1 MTEAEKRR
9 LQDAFRR
16 LSASSGHVSR
26 QVFIKEVVG
35 DALPAL
41 LAEQIYRYPYY
52 DNFTIFF
59 LFLSPGIQIEI
70 DFWRNMNSFEQ
81 EYDIQPNLVIKNFLV
96 TLRLFLMPKV
106 PYPYEVNGKLVT
118 GNGSLIHTN
127 LFIIK
132 PFLIAKFDCA
142 MVVTVRFNQKVLMLL

>member
-41 LAEQIYRYPYY
+41 LAEQIYRYLLLLWQYQ
-52 DNFTIFF
+52 FF
-59 LFLSPGIQIEI
+59 
-70 DFWRNMNSFEQ
+70 SF
-81 EYDIQPNLVIKNFLV
+81 
-96 TLRLFLMPKV
+96 
-106 PYPYEVNGKLVT
+106 
-118 GNGSLIHTN
+118 
-127 LFIIK
+127 
-132 PFLIAKFDCA
+132 
-142 MVVTVRFNQKVLMLL
+142 MLGDTK

>member
-1 MTEAEKRR
+1 MTRSHFQNYLKPSIFFLLCLILFINIFLLFFTVTEAEKRR

-52 DNFTIFF
+52 DNCSSF
-59 LFLSPGIQIEI
+59 LVSSPVQIEV
-70 DFWRNMNSFEQ
+70 DFWINMNSFEQ
-81 EYDIQPNLVIKNFLV
+81 EYDIF
-96 TLRLFLMPKV
+96 
-106 PYPYEVNGKLVT
+106 
-118 GNGSLIHTN
+118 
-127 LFIIK
+127 
-132 PFLIAKFDCA
+132 
-142 MVVTVRFNQKVLMLL
+142 

>member
-1 MTEAEKRR
+1 MFSLIHNYFYYFFTVTEAEKRR

-52 DNFTIFF
+52 VNCTSF
-59 LFLSPGIQIEI
+59 LDSSLVIQFEI
-70 DFWRNMNSFEQ
+70 DFWINRKSFEQ
-81 EYDIQPNLVIKNFLV
+81 EYDIF
-96 TLRLFLMPKV
+96 
-106 PYPYEVNGKLVT
+106 
-118 GNGSLIHTN
+118 
-127 LFIIK
+127 
-132 PFLIAKFDCA
+132 
-142 MVVTVRFNQKVLMLL
+142 

>member
-1 MTEAEKRR
+1 MAFSEYMNFNSFFVMFSLIHNYFYYFFTVTEAEKRR

-52 DNFTIFF
+52 DNCTSFF
-59 LFLSPGIQIEI
+59 FFYYFQV
-70 DFWRNMNSFEQ
+70 RA
-81 EYDIQPNLVIKNFLV
+81 YK
-96 TLRLFLMPKV
+96 LR
-106 PYPYEVNGKLVT
+106 
-118 GNGSLIHTN
+118 
-127 LFIIK
+127 
-132 PFLIAKFDCA
+132 
-142 MVVTVRFNQKVLMLL
+142 

>member
-70 DFWRNMNSFEQ
+70 DFWINMNGFEQ
-81 EYDIQPNLVIKNFLV
+81 EYEIF
-96 TLRLFLMPKV
+96 
-106 PYPYEVNGKLVT
+106 
-118 GNGSLIHTN
+118 
-127 LFIIK
+127 
-132 PFLIAKFDCA
+132 
-142 MVVTVRFNQKVLMLL
+142 

>member
-52 DNFTIFF
+52 DNCSSF
-59 LFLSPGIQIEI
+59 LVSSPGIQIEI
-70 DFWRNMNSFEQ
+70 DFWINMNRFEQ
-81 EYDIQPNLVIKNFLV
+81 EYEIF
-96 TLRLFLMPKV
+96 
-106 PYPYEVNGKLVT
+106 
-118 GNGSLIHTN
+118 
-127 LFIIK
+127 
-132 PFLIAKFDCA
+132 
-142 MVVTVRFNQKVLMLL
+142 

>member
-41 LAEQIYRYPYY
+41 LAEQIYRYLLLLWQYQ
-52 DNFTIFF
+52 FF
-59 LFLSPGIQIEI
+59 
-70 DFWRNMNSFEQ
+70 SF
-81 EYDIQPNLVIKNFLV
+81 
-96 TLRLFLMPKV
+96 
-106 PYPYEVNGKLVT
+106 KLGDT
-118 GNGSLIHTN
+118 
-127 LFIIK
+127 K
-132 PFLIAKFDCA
+132 
-142 MVVTVRFNQKVLMLL
+142 